1 MVTTSSGI
9 RKHPANPACSPDL
22 LATENDAPPVAAS
35 VASAK
40 SGGFEWQAKLVAPTA
55 DAMHSGWTKA
65 RGGRERE
72 EVGPGYTVGEMAT
85 YCTLT
90 AQDMLTTN
98 PAAADAAAIAA
109 FSQRQQAQPRGRA
122 IVPVVVL

>member
-1 MVTTSSGI
+1 
-9 RKHPANPACSPDL
+9 
-22 LATENDAPPVAAS
+22 
-35 VASAK
+35 
-40 SGGFEWQAKLVAPTA
+40 
-55 DAMHSGWTKA
+55 MHSGWTKA
-65 RGGRERE
+65 RGGREQE

-90 AQDMLTTN
+90 AEDMLTTN

-109 FSQRQQAQPRGRA
+109 FSQRKQAQPRGRA